1 MASEPH
7 NWPEAAEPTG
17 RTESFAEGA
26 LTRAKRTWRI
36 LEYSSLYLA
45 VVASVKV
52 LIVTWVLSLPLTLAP
67 LVGALVTFAV
77 YANDRITYVEADTPT
92 DPAQAAFVRRHEDRL
107 YTLAAIAYGLAIA
120 LSVIGGPLALAIT
133 ILPGVFWVVY
143 ALEWIPDVGVEIS
156 RLKELL
162 IVNSTVVAL
171 AWALS
176 LTFLP
181 LAYADVEV
189 TPTAA
194 VVFAYFFLGTFVSTE
209 IPNVPDVESDRAV
222 GVRTMPLVFGVPR
235 TRQALYAIDLV
246 AIALVGYA
254 AATGYLAAAPA
265 AALVVGLVYSLGVV
279 AFVGRSDAH
288 RLLTIGVECQYLVVA
303 VVLAVSAAGA

>member
-1 MASEPH
+1 MVREPSESS
-7 NWPEAAEPTG
+7 WFAQLVDLLTAYGEPIG
-17 RTESFAEGA
+17 DV
-26 LTRAKRTWRI
+26 LV
-36 LEYSSLYLA
+36 YSSAYLA
-45 VVASVKV
+45 FITLAQVA
-52 LIVTWVLSLPLTLAP
+52 IVMTLLSLPPSPAP
-67 LVGALVTFAV
+67 IVGGLVTFAV
-77 YANDRITYVEADTPT
+77 YANDRIADVEADAPT

-107 YTLAAIAYGLAIA
+107 YTLAAIAYGLAVA
-120 LSVIGGPLALAIT
+120 LSVLGGPLALAIT

-181 LAYADVEV
+181 LAYADMGV
-189 TPTAA
+189 TPAAA

-209 IPNVPDVESDRAV
+209 IPNVPDVDSDRAV

-246 AIALVGYA
+246 AIGLVGYA
-254 AATGYLAAAPA
+254 AAAGYLAVAPA

-288 RLLTIGVECQYLVVA
+288 RLLTIGAECQYLVAA
-303 VVLAVSAAGA
+303 VVLAVTAAGA